1 MEELVK
7 EAKNGNKE
15 AFTKLVIL
23 YKEDLFKLAITKA
36 RNEQDAEDLVQ
47 ETMEEAY
54 LSIRKLRSDEA
65 FKKWIVKI
73 LLNKCKNYYRGKG
86 GRVINL
92 DNIILQNIRH
102 SGEDYIERTES
113 AIDFNLLIDDLSE
126 IEKTIIILYYYEKY
140 SIKETGKILNI
151 NENTIK
157 SKLKRVKEKIKIRKK
172 EEVKNG

>member
-73 LLNKCKNYYRGKG
+73 LLNKSKNYYRGKG

-140 SIKETGKILNI
+140 SIKEIG
-151 NENTIK
+151 
-157 SKLKRVKEKIKIRKK
+157 
-172 EEVKNG
+172 